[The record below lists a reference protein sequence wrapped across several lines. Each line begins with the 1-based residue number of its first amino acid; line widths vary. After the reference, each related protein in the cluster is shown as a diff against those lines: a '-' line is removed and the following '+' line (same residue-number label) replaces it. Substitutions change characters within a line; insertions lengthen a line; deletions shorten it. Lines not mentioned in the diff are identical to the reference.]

1 MFKVTRT
8 SLSQL
13 THSVAG
19 VGSRWRSSVGPV
31 DRRLRHSYVHCNS
44 RWGTTPLASTPSL
57 FGSYYGGGGSQ
68 HQSSYQSPVK
78 WQQLRLYRS
87 GRVSRSIEEQRPQP
101 QRGSP
106 QLMEF
111 PWVVWPSLWH
121 TIRNWIFANLLIHR
135 YLDQEFDMT
144 SFKKGAIQALVY
156 VSQELSKGNFE
167 ALEGLVT
174 PPSLEEIKRNLSHF
188 SLKQRLDLAVE
199 KEDIFFSF
207 PYQIGMMF
215 TNEGTTNERI
225 FVEITMCY
233 HVFRGFQDYV
243 NSSSARDSPGGL
255 REVYDNHDRI
265 SIANYRFIREF
276 TKGVVDDWTISLANH
291 FKPGEQIQ
299 RQWWWTWLLLYV
311 L

>member
-1 MFKVTRT
+1 MFKAAGR

-13 THSVAG
+13 NHSLPG
-19 VGSRWRSSVGPV
+19 GGSRWCPGGL
-31 DRRLRHSYVHCNS
+31 DRRVALAHVLSTSKWGAAPPASSPALCLHS
-44 RWGTTPLASTPSL
+44 
-57 FGSYYGGGGSQ
+57 GGGRESLDQ
-68 HQSSYQSPVK
+68 FSFESPVK
-78 WQQLRLYRS
+78 CQQLRFYRS
-87 GRVSRSIEEQRPQP
+87 GRVSRSIEQEKPQP
-101 QRGSP
+101 QKASP

-121 TIRNWIFANLLIHR
+121 SIRNWIFANLLIHR

-144 SFKKGAIQALVY
+144 SFKRGAIQALVY

-174 PPSLEEIKRNLSHF
+174 TPSLEEIKKNFAHF

-207 PYQIGMMF
+207 PYQIGMIF
-215 TNEGTTNERI
+215 TNEGTTHERI

-233 HVFRGFQDYV
+233 HVFRGFQEYV
-243 NSSSARDSPGGL
+243 NSPSASEGGL
-255 REVYDNHDRI
+255 RAVYDNHERI

-291 FKPGEQIQ
+291 FKPGEHLQ
-299 RQWWWTWLLLYV
+299 RQ
-311 L
+311 